1 MSDEKHVINLDGED
15 AGILNKKGWYL
26 VTYYKS
32 SESSRAYNL
41 AVEKAY
47 SIERQVGLRTYNKDG
62 DIYWEVWEK
71 W

>member
-15 AGILNKKGWYL
+15 TSILNKKGWYL

-47 SIERQVGLRTYNKDG
+47 SIERQVGLRTYNKDE

>member
-1 MSDEKHVINLDGED
+1 MADEKRIINLDSED
-15 AGILNKKGWYL
+15 IGILSKKGWYL

-32 SESSRAYNL
+32 SECSRAFNL

-47 SIERQVGLRTYNKDG
+47 SIERQVGLRTYNQDG

>member
-1 MSDEKHVINLDGED
+1 MADEKHVTNLDGED
-15 AGILNKKGWYL
+15 TGILNKKGWYL

-41 AVEKAY
+41 AVEKAH
-47 SIERQVGLRTYNKDG
+47 SIERQVGLRTYNQDG

>member
-1 MSDEKHVINLDGED
+1 MTDEKRVINLDGED
-15 AGILNKKGWYL
+15 TSILNKKGWHL

-32 SESSRAYNL
+32 SERSRAYNL
-41 AVEKAY
+41 AVEKAN
-47 SIERQVGLRTYNKDG
+47 SIERQVGFRAYNQDG